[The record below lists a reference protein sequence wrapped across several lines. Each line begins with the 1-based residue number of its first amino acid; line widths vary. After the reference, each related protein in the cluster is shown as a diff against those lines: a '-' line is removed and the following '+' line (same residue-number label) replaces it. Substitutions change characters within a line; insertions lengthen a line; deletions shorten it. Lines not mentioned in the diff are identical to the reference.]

1 MQGRILT
8 LEAAQGRVAQTR
20 VRAHS
25 RKHPRAGLPRLCL
38 LALGLLA
45 TGLLAGCGGGST
57 STSTSTTV
65 PGSPAA
71 AAQRS
76 AAPADAV
83 VSISGKPITRAS
95 YEHWLAV
102 ERALGVSSNSS
113 HQTLGFLIT
122 SDWILAEAAARKISV
137 SEAEIKQRLAQIE
150 RKSFPRAG
158 ALQKFLAKSGESQ
171 ADLLARVKV
180 ELLTA
185 RIAAQVAAGKSG
197 ARRSAVLASFQSAFH
212 DHWKAYTSCKA
223 GYVMEDCSKYT
234 GKPEDLTAK
243 SPSSH

>member
-1 MQGRILT
+1 MQGRILR
-8 LEAAQGRVAQTR
+8 GRAWNG
-20 VRAHS
+20 A
-25 RKHPRAGLPRLCL
+25 
-38 LALGLLA
+38 ALGLLA
-45 TGLLAGCGGGST
+45 TGLLAGCGGGSAA
-57 STSTSTTV
+57 TSTSTTV

-71 AAQRS
+71 SAQQGS

-83 VSISGKPITRAS
+83 VSISGTTPITRAS

-137 SEAEIKQRLAQIE
+137 SEAEIKQRLVQIE

-197 ARRSAVLASFQSAFH
+197 AQRSAVLASFQRAFH

-223 GYVMEDCSKYT
+223 GYLMEDCSKYT

>member
-1 MQGRILT
+1 MQGRIL
-8 LEAAQGRVAQTR
+8 
-20 VRAHS
+20 RAWNG
-25 RKHPRAGLPRLCL
+25 A
-38 LALGLLA
+38 ALGLLA
-45 TGLLAGCGGGST
+45 TGLLAGCGGGSS

-71 AAQRS
+71 ATQSS
-76 AAPADAV
+76 AVPADAV
-83 VSISGKPITRAS
+83 VSISGTTPITRAS

-137 SEAEIKQRLAQIE
+137 SEADIKQRLAQIE
-150 RKSFPRAG
+150 KQSFPRAG
-158 ALQKFLAKSGESQ
+158 ALKKFLAKSGETE

-185 RIAAQVAAGKSG
+185 RIAAHVVAGKSNSQ
-197 ARRSAVLASFQSAFH
+197 RDAVLASFQRAFH

-223 GYVMEDCSKYT
+223 GYVMEDCTQYT
-234 GKPEDLTAK
+234 GKPENLTAGA
-243 SPSSH
+243 PSSN